1 MRSAVFLD
9 RDGTLNVE
17 VNYLH
22 RIDDFVWIPGAP
34 EAVAR
39 LNRAGL
45 PVIVVTN
52 QAAVAHGFCGEEDV
66 VGLHEFMQ
74 RELLQYD
81 AHIDAFYYCPYHPEG
96 QVAQYRRSH
105 PWRKP
110 GTGMYAQAIHDW
122 NIDPRAAFAVGDK
135 NSDITPAQ
143 QLGMTALLVETGYG
157 SQEKDST
164 TADFIVHDV
173 LAAVEHILKLSANR
187 R

>member
-34 EAVAR
+34 QAVAR

-52 QAAVAHGFCGEEDV
+52 QAGVAHGFCGEEDV
-66 VGLHEFMQ
+66 VRIHQFMQ
-74 RELLQYD
+74 GELLRYE

-96 QVAQYRRSH
+96 QVAQYRRAH

-110 GTGMYAQAIHDW
+110 GPGMFAQAIHDW
-122 NIDPRAAFAVGDK
+122 NIDPRRAFAVGDK

-143 QLGMTALLVETGYG
+143 QLGMTTLLVETGYG
-157 SQEKDST
+157 SQERDST
-164 TADFIVHDV
+164 TADFVVPNV
-173 LAAVEHILKLSANR
+173 LTAVEQILRLLA
-187 R
+187 